1 MSLSPSTIQ
10 PAKGSN
16 RKSKR
21 LGRGAGS
28 GKGTTAARGTKG
40 QKARSGGKSRRQIR
54 AFKAS
59 LQKVP
64 KLRGFKTLQKVKET
78 VTLAMLE
85 KVSETGKKV
94 TPKFLEEKG
103 IIASSINGVKIVA
116 SGELKKKVEISGCVA
131 SKKAVEMIE
140 KVGGSIKF

>member
-1 MSLSPSTIQ
+1 MSLSPNTIK
-10 PAKGSN
+10 PAKGAK

-21 LGRGAGS
+21 LGRGIGS

-64 KLRGFKTLQKVKET
+64 KLRGFKTLQKTKET

-85 KVSETGKKV
+85 KVAEDNKII
-94 TPKFLEEKG
+94 TPIFLEKKG
-103 IIASSINGVKIVA
+103 VISSAKNGVKIVS
-116 SGELKKKVEISGCVA
+116 SGELKKKVEINGCLA